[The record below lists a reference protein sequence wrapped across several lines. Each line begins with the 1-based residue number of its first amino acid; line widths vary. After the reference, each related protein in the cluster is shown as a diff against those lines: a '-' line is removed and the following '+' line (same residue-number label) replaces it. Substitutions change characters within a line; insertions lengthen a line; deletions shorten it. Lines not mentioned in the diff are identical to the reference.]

1 MSSTI
6 IVAIISFAGTLIGT
20 AGGILA
26 AGKLTAFR
34 LEQLETKLDNQSRTV
49 AKIPVIE
56 EKINN
61 MNHRIRILEKDSGG
75 LHSDFDGC

>member
-1 MSSTI
+1 MDNTV
-6 IVAIISFAGTLIGT
+6 IVALISFAGTLIGT

-49 AKIPVIE
+49 SKIPVIE
-56 EKINN
+56 EKIHN
-61 MNHRIRILEKDSGG
+61 MDRRILMLERDNSAF
-75 LHSDFDGC
+75 LDFDGN